1 MIKNILKIKHDNKNW
16 MKKKWRILM
25 GTLLD
30 PKALAYIG
38 YQKINKDIYLYF
50 LIILKE
56 SKF

>member
-1 MIKNILKIKHDNKNW
+1 
-16 MKKKWRILM
+16 M